1 MRAAARQLPTQKK
14 RGRYHYARSAD
25 GAFVLHEWALEADD
39 DVSDMRVVKLANPA
53 SWQTLELLARRHDSP
68 SMLSWQWARFA
79 CGLWIS
85 AESFWLAAD
94 DWRANAIEDVELAD
108 GELLAIGFDGSRT
121 SDATALVACRL
132 SDGLL
137 VPLGVW
143 EPPAD
148 GREWEV
154 PAASVDAAIARTM
167 ERFRVVRGYFD
178 PPLWQTEIDAWA
190 REYGETAVMRY
201 QTNRVRMQGAT
212 ERFRT
217 DLVAGRVTHNGDE
230 TLTRHVL
237 NAQVR
242 EARGGYFLT
251 KSRPGSPDK
260 IDAAVAAVLAYEARA
275 DALIA
280 GDDKAKPRAEL
291 LSW

>member
-1 MRAAARQLPTQKK
+1 
-14 RGRYHYARSAD
+14 
-25 GAFVLHEWALEADD
+25 
-39 DVSDMRVVKLANPA
+39 
-53 SWQTLELLARRHDSP
+53 
-68 SMLSWQWARFA
+68 
-79 CGLWIS
+79 
-85 AESFWLAAD
+85 
-94 DWRANAIEDVELAD
+94 
-108 GELLAIGFDGSRT
+108 
-121 SDATALVACRL
+121 
-132 SDGLL
+132 
-137 VPLGVW
+137 
-143 EPPAD
+143 
-148 GREWEV
+148 
-154 PAASVDAAIARTM
+154 
-167 ERFRVVRGYFD
+167 
-178 PPLWQTEIDAWA
+178 
-190 REYGETAVMRY
+190 MRY